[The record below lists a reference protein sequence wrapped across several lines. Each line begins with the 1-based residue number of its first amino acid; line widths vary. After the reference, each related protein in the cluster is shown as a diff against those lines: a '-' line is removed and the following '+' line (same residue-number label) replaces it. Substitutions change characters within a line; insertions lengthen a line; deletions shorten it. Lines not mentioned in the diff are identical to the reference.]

1 MIRFQLYIGGIM
13 LLNDQPLWLP
23 EGSIRSIIALGISGA
38 FIAGGVPI
46 EIATLVLG
54 FYFGQRGQVGE

>member
-1 MIRFQLYIGGIM
+1 M

-23 EGSIRSIIALGISGA
+23 EGSIRSILALGIVGA
-38 FIAGGVPI
+38 FVAGGAPI

-54 FYFGQRGQVGE
+54 FYFGQRGSVGE

>member
-1 MIRFQLYIGGIM
+1 M

-23 EGSIRSIIALGISGA
+23 EGSIRSIIALGIVGA
-38 FIAGGVPI
+38 FAAGYVPV

-54 FYFGQRGQVGE
+54 FYFGQRGSVGE

>member
-1 MIRFQLYIGGIM
+1 M
-13 LLNDQPLWLP
+13 LMNDQPLWLP
-23 EGSIRSIIALGISGA
+23 EGSIRSILALGIVGA
-38 FIAGGVPI
+38 FAAGFVPV

>member
-1 MIRFQLYIGGIM
+1 M

-23 EGSIRSIIALGISGA
+23 EGSIRSIIALGIVAA
-38 FIAGGVPI
+38 FIVGVAPI
-46 EIATLVLG
+46 EVATLVLG

>member
-1 MIRFQLYIGGIM
+1 M

-23 EGSIRSIIALGISGA
+23 EGSIRSILALGIVGA
-38 FIAGGVPI
+38 FVAGVAPI
-46 EIATLVLG
+46 EVATLVLG